1 MLYIYIF
8 EKGYKKHVLYLDI
21 VDTMS
26 ADRKVGNVKWFN
38 NKAGYGFITMG
49 ENTGSPQDIFVHYTN
64 ISVGLEQYKYL
75 VQGEYVEFDL
85 SATPEGTHEFQA
97 TNVTGIQGGATLC
110 ERRRQSREAALDSE
124 EDRAPRPS
132 AARVVRRQPSV
143 PAGARTARKP
153 RVDVAGSAT
162 NDASDADGFRTVKRQ
177 KSVSRAT
184 L

>member
-1 MLYIYIF
+1 
-8 EKGYKKHVLYLDI
+8 
-21 VDTMS
+21 MS
-26 ADRKVGNVKWFN
+26 TERKVGNVKWFN

-64 ISVGLEQYKYL
+64 INVGLEQYKYL

-85 SATPEGTHEFQA
+85 TATPDGTHEFQA

-132 AARVVRRQPSV
+132 TARVVRRQPS
-143 PAGARTARKP
+143 GAPRTARKP
-153 RVDVAGSAT
+153 RVDLAGSAT
-162 NDASDADGFRTVKRQ
+162 NDAPDTDGFRTVKRQ

-184 L
+184 I

>member
-1 MLYIYIF
+1 
-8 EKGYKKHVLYLDI
+8 
-21 VDTMS
+21 MS

-85 SATPEGTHEFQA
+85 TPTPEGTHEFQA

-110 ERRRQSREAALDSE
+110 ERRRQSREAAVASE
-124 EDRAPRPS
+124 EEQP
-132 AARVVRRQPSV
+132 VRRQPSV
-143 PAGARTARKP
+143 RRSPPVSRRP
-153 RVDVAGSAT
+153 RPQEKTSSPPDE
-162 NDASDADGFRTVKRQ
+162 DGFVTVK
-177 KSVSRAT
+177 KAKKPVSSRRSEERI
-184 L
+184 